1 MTLPLTEH
9 QRLVLL
15 AQEYQR
21 RGYHTIL
28 YPAKQVL
35 PEPLQDFFIGL
46 IAQADADQALI
57 VADVRTRE
65 NLTLA
70 GAFDLH
76 QIARSVDALPNATFE
91 LVVIANEVRSPP
103 PFTHSRQEYS
113 P

>member
-1 MTLPLTEH
+1 MPFPLTEH

-21 RGYHTIL
+21 RGYHTTL

-46 IAQADADQALI
+46 IAQADQALI